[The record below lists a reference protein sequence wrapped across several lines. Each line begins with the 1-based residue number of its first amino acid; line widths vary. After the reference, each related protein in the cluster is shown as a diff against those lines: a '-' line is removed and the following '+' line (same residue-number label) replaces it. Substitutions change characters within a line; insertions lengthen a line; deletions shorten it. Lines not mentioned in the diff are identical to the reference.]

1 MNEQYPFELAPLPY
15 AYDALEPY
23 IDTRTVTVHHDR
35 HQAGYVKKLNEAL
48 REFPEFHSWSLEQLI
63 LGCDR
68 LPERIRTD
76 VLRNAGG
83 VWSHEF
89 YFDCMTPKPA
99 SACPCGA
106 LAKAVDA
113 AFGSCE
119 RLRDVMT
126 QSALTRFG
134 AGWAWLAC
142 DGDGRL
148 RVLSTGNQDTP
159 LPLGCGRSSA
169 STCGSTPTTSST
181 STCGP
186 IISKPGGSSSTG
198 SSPGKITRPAG
209 VEKFPSKTLDF
220 SDFTC

>member
-48 REFPEFHSWSLEQLI
+48 REFPEFHGWSLEQLI

-134 AGWAWLAC
+134 SGWAWLVK
-142 DGDGRL
+142 DPFGKL
-148 RVLSTGNQDTP
+148 HVLSTPNQDNPVMEGFTP
-159 LPLGCGRSSA
+159 IVGIDVWEHAYYLKYQNRRADYLQA
-169 STCGSTPTTSST
+169 
-181 STCGP
+181 
-186 IISKPGGSSSTG
+186 IWNVLNWDVAEEFFK
-198 SSPGKITRPAG
+198 KA
-209 VEKFPSKTLDF
+209 
-220 SDFTC
+220 

>member
-99 SACPCGA
+99 S
-106 LAKAVDA
+106 
-113 AFGSCE
+113 
-119 RLRDVMT
+119 RLSLRARSPRRWT
-126 QSALTRFG
+126 PPSAP
-134 AGWAWLAC
+134 A
-142 DGDGRL
+142 
-148 RVLSTGNQDTP
+148 S
-159 LPLGCGRSSA
+159 GCA
-169 STCGSTPTTSST
+169 T
-181 STCGP
+181 
-186 IISKPGGSSSTG
+186 
-198 SSPGKITRPAG
+198 
-209 VEKFPSKTLDF
+209 
-220 SDFTC
+220 